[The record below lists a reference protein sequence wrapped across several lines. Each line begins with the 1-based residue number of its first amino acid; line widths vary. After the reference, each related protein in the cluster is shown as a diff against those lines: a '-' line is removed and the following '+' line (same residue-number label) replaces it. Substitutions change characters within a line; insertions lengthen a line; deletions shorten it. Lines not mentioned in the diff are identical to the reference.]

1 MSFAN
6 REEAALQL
14 ARRLAPYRGQ
24 KPLILAIPRGAV
36 PMGRIIADALEGDLD
51 VVLVRKLGAPNN
63 PEFAVGAVDEE
74 GQILVEPY
82 ARRLGISDAYI
93 QEETARQ
100 LAVMKR
106 RRAQYTP
113 VHHPVDPA
121 GRLVIVV
128 DDGVATGATLSAALR
143 FLRKRRP
150 QRLVAAVG
158 VAPPEVAAQLA
169 ALADEV
175 LCLETPDPFYAVG
188 AFYADFREVTD
199 DEVIAIL
206 RESQGA
212 PENPGE
218 KS

>member
-14 ARRLAPYRGQ
+14 ARRLAPYRGK

-63 PEFAVGAVDEE
+63 PEFAVGAVDE
-74 GQILVEPY
+74 GGKILVEPY
-82 ARRLGISDAYI
+82 ARRMGISDAYL
-93 QEETARQ
+93 QEEAARQ

-113 VHHPVDPA
+113 VHHPFDPA

-143 FLRKRRP
+143 FLRERRP
-150 QRLVAAVG
+150 LRLVAAVG
-158 VAPPEVAAQLA
+158 VAPPEVAAQLTT
-169 ALADEV
+169 LADEV

-188 AFYADFREVTD
+188 AFYADFGEVTD
-199 DEVIAIL
+199 DDVIAIL

-212 PENPGE
+212 PEKPGE

>member
-14 ARRLAPYRGQ
+14 ARRLASYRGQ

-93 QEETARQ
+93 QEEAARQ

-113 VHHPVDPA
+113 VHHPFDPA
-121 GRLVIVV
+121 GRRVIVV

-158 VAPPEVAAQLA
+158 VAPPEVAAQLTT
-169 ALADEV
+169 LADEV

-188 AFYADFREVTD
+188 AFYADFGEVTD
-199 DEVIAIL
+199 DDVIAIL

-212 PENPGE
+212 PENPE
-218 KS
+218 KKP

>member
-100 LAVMKR
+100 LGVMKR

-158 VAPPEVAAQLA
+158 VAPPEVATQLA

-206 RESQGA
+206 REPQGA

>member
-24 KPLILAIPRGAV
+24 KPLILAIPRGAL

-63 PEFAVGAVDEE
+63 PEFAVGAVDE
-74 GQILVEPY
+74 GGKILVEPY
-82 ARRLGISDAYI
+82 ARRMGISDAYI
-93 QEETARQ
+93 QEEAARQ

-113 VHHPVDPA
+113 VHHPFDPA

-143 FLRKRRP
+143 FLRERRP

-158 VAPPEVAAQLA
+158 VAPPEVAAQLRT
-169 ALADEV
+169 LADEV

-188 AFYADFREVTD
+188 AFYADFREVSD

-212 PENPGE
+212 PEKPGE

>member
-212 PENPGE
+212 PENPE
-218 KS
+218 KKP